1 MLSLNLWLWV
11 FLTGGGLEEH
21 QHPLANPCP
30 RASSPHI
37 QEPGTWEMGKVKGEG
52 PQPGP
57 SAMEQYR
64 QHANL
69 CPSVRKIFK
78 IYYMTHNG
86 KGQEKKICI
95 HSDYLYCLLNARI
108 KRDQTMSEIIK
119 CTNYIIFT
127 KIKNSNNTPTYYI
140 DKIVFVYEW
149 MNGKIPKLLH
159 YKLSQWNL
167 PLKRLL

>member
-1 MLSLNLWLWV
+1 M
-11 FLTGGGLEEH
+11 GGGLEEH

-86 KGQEKKICI
+86 KGQENKNMHTFWLLILSFKCKNKKRSNNVRNDQMHQLYNIYKNKKI
-95 HSDYLYCLLNARI
+95 
-108 KRDQTMSEIIK
+108 QTTLQHI
-119 CTNYIIFT
+119 
-127 KIKNSNNTPTYYI
+127 YI

-159 YKLSQWNL
+159 YKLSQCNL